1 LRSHRGYEEDLKPA
15 AAGVSRASKL
25 GTLALG
31 LLNET

>member
-1 LRSHRGYEEDLKPA
+1 VRARPTLERV
-15 AAGVSRASKL
+15 AAGVSRESKL